1 VPDLAIWQSERRLFL
16 GEEMADARIEKL
28 AKVMVNYSL
37 ELKPG
42 QTFWL
47 RTTPLAEELN
57 LAVYE
62 EAIKAG
68 AHVHLDQRMP
78 GADEIFYKYAS
89 DEQLDYISPIR
100 QILIETFDASLYI
113 EALHNSRSLSGV
125 DGSRIA
131 RFRRASA
138 DLFNKMMKRSA
149 EGAHRWCLT
158 VYPTHAM
165 AQEADMNLADYREFV
180 YGAGML
186 NEADPV
192 AFWKEEGR
200 KQTELAAWLKGHD
213 KAVLKGSNVDI
224 TLSIK
229 DRVFEISDGRY
240 NFPDG
245 EIFTSPLEDSV
256 NGWIRFKYPAI
267 YDGQEVTDIELWFEN
282 GKVVKEKAAKNQEL
296 LTSLLNTDASARIL
310 GEWGIGTNY
319 GIQRFSK
326 NMLFDEKIGGT
337 IHFAVGMGFPECGGR
352 NESGLHWDM
361 LCDMAES
368 EITIDGEVFYKDGKT
383 VIK

>member
-1 VPDLAIWQSERRLFL
+1 
-16 GEEMADARIEKL
+16 MADARVEKL
-28 AKVMVNYSL
+28 AKVVVNYSL

-68 AHVHLDQRMP
+68 AHVYVDQRMP
-78 GADEIFYKYAS
+78 GASEIFYKYAS
-89 DEQLDYISPIR
+89 NDQLDYVSPVSKYV
-100 QILIETFDASLYI
+100 IETFDTSLYI
-113 EALHNSRSLSGV
+113 ESIHNSRSLSGI

-131 RFRRASA
+131 RSRKALA
-138 DLFNKMMKRSA
+138 GLFNKSMKRSA
-149 EGAHRWCLT
+149 EGTYRWCVT

-165 AQEADMNLADYREFV
+165 AQDADMSLADYREFV
-180 YGAGML
+180 YDAGML
-186 NEADPV
+186 NEADPI
-192 AFWKEEGR
+192 AFWRAEGK
-200 KQTELAAWLKGHD
+200 KQRELAGWLKGHD
-213 KAVLKGSNVDI
+213 KVELKGSNVDI

-229 DRVFEISDGRY
+229 DRVFEISDGKY

-245 EIFTSPLEDSV
+245 EIFTSPVEDSV
-256 NGWIRFKYPAI
+256 NGRIRFNYPGI

-282 GKVVKEKAAKNQEL
+282 GKVVKEKAEKNQDL
-296 LTSLLNTDASARIL
+296 LTSLLNTDAGARIL
-310 GEWGIGTNY
+310 GEWGVGTNY

-337 IHFAVGMGFPECGGR
+337 IHFAVGLGFTECGGR

-368 EITIDGEVFYKDGKT
+368 EITVDGELFYKNGRT
-383 VIK
+383 VITPAEQSRG

>member
-1 VPDLAIWQSERRLFL
+1 
-16 GEEMADARIEKL
+16 MADARVEKL
-28 AKVMVNYSL
+28 ARVLVNYSL
-37 ELKPG
+37 ELQPG

-62 EAIKAG
+62 EAVKAG
-68 AHVHLDQRMP
+68 AHIFVDQRMP
-78 GADEIFYKYAS
+78 GAEEIFFKYAS

-100 QILIETFDASLYI
+100 ALIAEQFDASLYVDA
-113 EALHNSRSLSGV
+113 EYNSRKLSGT
-125 DGSRIA
+125 DGSRLA
-131 RFRRASA
+131 RARKAGA
-138 DLFNKMMKRSA
+138 GLFQKVSQRTA
-149 EGAHRWCLT
+149 EGSYRWCIT

-165 AQEADMNLADYREFV
+165 AQEADMSLADYREFV
-180 YGAGML
+180 YEAGML
-186 NEADPV
+186 NEEDPV
-192 AFWKEEGR
+192 AFWRQEGR
-200 KQTELAAWLKGHD
+200 KQTELANWLKGHD
-213 KAVLKGSNVDI
+213 RAVLKGANVDI

-229 DRVFEISDGRY
+229 DRRFEISDGQY

-245 EIFTSPLEDSV
+245 EIFTSPVEDSV
-256 NGWIRFKYPAI
+256 NGWIRFKYPAL
-267 YDGQEVTDIELWFEN
+267 YAGQEVTDIELWFEN
-282 GKVVKEKAAKNQEL
+282 GRVVKEQAEKNPDL
-296 LTSLLNTDASARIL
+296 LTDLLNTDAGARTL

-319 GIQRFSK
+319 GIRRFSK

-368 EITIDGEVFYKDGKT
+368 EITIDGELFYKDGKT
-383 VIK
+383 VVR

>member
-1 VPDLAIWQSERRLFL
+1 MS
-16 GEEMADARIEKL
+16 DARIEKL

-57 LAVYE
+57 LAVYA
-62 EAIKAG
+62 EAVKAG
-68 AHVHLDQRMP
+68 AHVFVDQRMP
-78 GADEIFYKYAS
+78 GADEILFKYAS
-89 DEQLDYISPIR
+89 DEQLDYVSPIR
-100 QILIETFDASLYI
+100 RILAETFDASLYI
-113 EALHNSRSLSGV
+113 EAEHNSRSLSGI
-125 DGSRIA
+125 DGSRMA
-131 RFRRASA
+131 RARKAYA
-138 DLFNKMMKRSA
+138 ELFNKTMKRSA
-149 EGAHRWCLT
+149 EGTYRWCIT

-165 AQEADMNLADYREFV
+165 AQDADMNLADYREFV

-192 AFWKEEGR
+192 AFWKEAGR
-200 KQTELAAWLKGHD
+200 KQTELAKWLKGHD
-213 KAVLKGSNVDI
+213 KVVLKGSNVDVN
-224 TLSIK
+224 LSIK

-282 GKVVKEKAAKNQEL
+282 GRVVKEKAEKNQDL
-296 LTSLLNTDASARIL
+296 LTSLLNTDAGARSL

-337 IHFAVGMGFPECGGR
+337 IHFAVGLGFPECGGK

-368 EITIDGEVFYKDGKT
+368 EITVDGELFYRNGKVVT
-383 VIK
+383 L

>member
-1 VPDLAIWQSERRLFL
+1 
-16 GEEMADARIEKL
+16 MADSRVEKL
-28 AKVMVNYSL
+28 AKVIVNYSL

-68 AHVHLDQRMP
+68 THVFIDQRMP

-89 DEQLDYISPIR
+89 DEQLDYVSPLR
-100 QILIETFDASLYI
+100 KLVIETFDASLYI
-113 EALHNSRSLSGV
+113 EAHHNSRSLSGIE
-125 DGSRIA
+125 GSRIA
-131 RFRRASA
+131 RSRKAGAELFSKLLQRAA
-138 DLFNKMMKRSA
+138 D
-149 EGAHRWCLT
+149 GAHRWCLT

-180 YGAGML
+180 YAAGML
-186 NEADPV
+186 NEDDPV
-192 AFWKEEGR
+192 AIWKGEGK
-200 KQTELAAWLKGHD
+200 KQAELAAWLKGRD
-213 KAVLKGSNVDI
+213 QVVLKGSNVDL

-229 DRVFEISDGRY
+229 DRLFEISDGKY

-245 EIFTSPLEDSV
+245 EIFTSPQEDSV
-256 NGWIRFKYPAI
+256 NGWVRFRYPALHQ
-267 YDGQEVTDIELWFEN
+267 GQEVTDIELWFEH

-296 LTSLLNTDASARIL
+296 LTSLLNTDEGARTL

-319 GIQRFSK
+319 GIHRFSK

-337 IHFAVGMGFPECGGR
+337 IHLAVGLGFPECGGK
-352 NESGLHWDM
+352 NKSGLHWDM

-368 EITIDGEVFYKDGKT
+368 EITVDGELFYKDGKT
-383 VIK
+383 VVRELGS

>member
-1 VPDLAIWQSERRLFL
+1 
-16 GEEMADARIEKL
+16 MADARVEKL
-28 AKVMVNYSL
+28 ARVLVNYSL
-37 ELKPG
+37 ELRPG

-47 RTTPLAEELN
+47 RTSPLAEELN
-57 LAVYE
+57 LEVYQ

-68 AHVHLDQRMP
+68 AYVFVDQLIP
-78 GADEIFYKYAS
+78 GAEEVFYKYAS
-89 DEQLDYISPIR
+89 DEQLDFVSPIR
-100 QILIETFDASLYI
+100 KLLVDSFDASLYI
-113 EALHNSRSLSGV
+113 EALHNSRSLSGI
-125 DGSRIA
+125 DGPRIA
-131 RFRRASA
+131 RTRKAGAELS
-138 DLFNKMMKRSA
+138 NKLMKRSA
-149 EGAHRWCLT
+149 EGSHRWCLT

-165 AQEADMNLADYREFV
+165 AQEADMSLADYREFV

-186 NEADPV
+186 NESDPV
-192 AFWKEEGR
+192 AFWKEEGK
-200 KQTELAAWLKGHD
+200 KQEKLANWLKGHD
-213 KAVLKGSNVDI
+213 RVDLKGSNVDI
-224 TLSIK
+224 SLSIK
-229 DRVFEISDGRY
+229 DRVFELSDGRY

-267 YDGQEVTDIELWFEN
+267 YGGREVTDIELWFEH
-282 GKVVKEKAAKNQEL
+282 GRVVKEKAEKNQEL
-296 LTSLLNTDASARIL
+296 LTSLLNTDAGARTL

-337 IHFAVGMGFPECGGR
+337 NHFAVGAGFPECGGR

-368 EITIDGEVFYKDGKT
+368 EVTVDGELFYKDGKT
-383 VIK
+383 VIE

>member
-1 VPDLAIWQSERRLFL
+1 
-16 GEEMADARIEKL
+16 MADPRVEKL

-37 ELKPG
+37 ELKPA
-42 QTFWL
+42 QQFWL

-57 LAVYE
+57 LAVYK
-62 EAIKAG
+62 EAVKAG
-68 AHVHLDQRMP
+68 AHVFVDQRMP
-78 GADEIFYKYAS
+78 GSEEIFFKHAS
-89 DEQLDYISPIR
+89 DEQLDYIAPIR
-100 QILIETFDASLYI
+100 RTVVETFEASLYI
-113 EALHNSRSLSGV
+113 EALHNSRSLSGTN
-125 DGSRIA
+125 GSRIA
-131 RFRRASA
+131 RSRKAGA
-138 DLFNKMMKRSA
+138 DLMTKMMQRAA
-149 EGAHRWCLT
+149 EGKHRWCIT

-165 AQEADMNLADYREFV
+165 AQDADMSLADYREFV

-186 NEADPV
+186 DKDDPV
-192 AFWKEEGR
+192 TFWKEEGR
-200 KQTELAAWLKGHD
+200 KQTELAKWLKGHD
-213 KAVLKGSNVDI
+213 SVVLKGSNVDVA
-224 TLSIK
+224 LSIK
-229 DRVFEISDGRY
+229 DRTFEISDGKY

-245 EIFTSPLEDSV
+245 EIFTSPLEDSI

-282 GKVVKEKAAKNQEL
+282 GRVVKEKAAKNQEL
-296 LTSLLNTDASARIL
+296 LTSLLNTDAGARTL

-337 IHFAVGMGFPECGGR
+337 IHFAVGAGFPECGGR

-368 EITIDGEVFYKDGKT
+368 EVTVDGELFYRNGKT
-383 VIK
+383 VIT

>member
-1 VPDLAIWQSERRLFL
+1 
-16 GEEMADARIEKL
+16 MADPRIAKL
-28 AKVMVNYSL
+28 AEVMVNYSL
-37 ELKPG
+37 ELRPG
-42 QTFWL
+42 QRFWL

-68 AHVHLDQRMP
+68 AHVHIDQRMP
-78 GADEIFYKYAS
+78 GAEEIFYKYAS

-100 QILIETFDASLYI
+100 QTIIDTFEASLYI
-113 EALHNSRSLSGV
+113 EALHNSRSLSGI
-125 DGSRIA
+125 DGSRVA
-131 RFRRASA
+131 RFRKAGAPLSQKLMQRSA
-138 DLFNKMMKRSA
+138 DA
-149 EGAHRWCLT
+149 THRWCIT
-158 VYPTHAM
+158 VYPTHSM
-165 AQEADMNLADYREFV
+165 AQDADMSLHDYREFV

-192 AFWKEEGR
+192 AFWKGEGK
-200 KQTELAAWLKGHD
+200 KQQELADWLKGHD

-229 DRVFEISDGRY
+229 DRMFEISDGRY

-245 EIFTSPLEDSV
+245 EIFTSPVEDSV

-267 YDGQEVTDIELWFEN
+267 YQGQEVTDIELWFEN
-282 GKVVKEKAAKNQEL
+282 GRVVKEKAAKNQEF
-296 LTSLLNTDASARIL
+296 LTSLLDLDAGARTL

-337 IHFAVGMGFPECGGR
+337 IHFAVGAGFPECGGR

-368 EITIDGEVFYKDGKT
+368 EITLDGDLFYRNGRT
-383 VIK
+383 VI

>member
-1 VPDLAIWQSERRLFL
+1 
-16 GEEMADARIEKL
+16 MADVRVEKL
-28 AKVMVNYSL
+28 ARVLVNYSL
-37 ELKPG
+37 ELRPG

-47 RTTPLAEELN
+47 RTSPLAEELN
-57 LAVYE
+57 LEVYQ

-68 AHVHLDQRMP
+68 AYVFVDQLIP
-78 GADEIFYKYAS
+78 GAEEVFYKYAS
-89 DEQLDYISPIR
+89 DEQLDFVSPIR
-100 QILIETFDASLYI
+100 KLLVDSFDASLYI
-113 EALHNSRSLSGV
+113 EALHNSRSLSGI
-125 DGSRIA
+125 DGPRIA
-131 RFRRASA
+131 RTRKAGAELS
-138 DLFNKMMKRSA
+138 NKLMKRSA
-149 EGAHRWCLT
+149 EGSHRWCLT

-165 AQEADMNLADYREFV
+165 AQEADMSLADYREFV

-186 NEADPV
+186 NESDPV
-192 AFWKEEGR
+192 AFWKEEGK
-200 KQTELAAWLKGHD
+200 KQEKLANWLKGHD
-213 KAVLKGSNVDI
+213 RVDLKGSNVDI
-224 TLSIK
+224 SLSIK
-229 DRVFEISDGRY
+229 DRVFELSDGRY

-267 YDGQEVTDIELWFEN
+267 YGGREVTDIELWFEH
-282 GKVVKEKAAKNQEL
+282 GRVVKEKAEKNQEL
-296 LTSLLNTDASARIL
+296 LTSLLNTDAGARTL

-337 IHFAVGMGFPECGGR
+337 NHFAVGAGFPECGGR

-368 EITIDGEVFYKDGKT
+368 EVTVDGELFYKDGKT
-383 VIK
+383 VIE

>member
-1 VPDLAIWQSERRLFL
+1 
-16 GEEMADARIEKL
+16 MADARIEKL

-57 LAVYE
+57 LAVFE
-62 EAIKAG
+62 EAVKAG
-68 AHVHLDQRMP
+68 AHVYVDQRMP

-89 DEQLDYISPIR
+89 DEQLDYVAPIR
-100 QILIETFDASLYI
+100 KMVVETFDASLYI
-113 EALHNSRSLSGV
+113 EALHNSRSLSGI
-125 DGSRIA
+125 DGPRIA
-131 RFRRASA
+131 QTRKANA
-138 DLFNKMMKRSA
+138 DLSDKLMQRSA
-149 EGAHRWCLT
+149 QGTHRWCLT
-158 VYPTHAM
+158 VYPTHSM
-165 AQEADMNLADYREFV
+165 AQDADMSLADYREFV

-186 NEADPV
+186 NDDDPV
-192 AFWKEEGR
+192 VFWKEEGK
-200 KQTELAAWLKGHD
+200 KQEKLADWLKGHD
-213 KAVLKGSNVDI
+213 RVVLHGSNVDI

-229 DRVFEISDGRY
+229 DRVFELSDGRY

-245 EIFTSPLEDSV
+245 EIFTSPVEDSV

-267 YDGQEVTDIELWFEN
+267 YQGQEVSDIELWFEN

-296 LTSLLNTDASARIL
+296 LTSLLDTDPGARIL

-337 IHFAVGMGFPECGGR
+337 IHFAVGLGFPECGGR
-352 NESGLHWDM
+352 NKSGLHWDM

-368 EITIDGEVFYKDGKT
+368 EITIDGEPFYKDGKT
-383 VIK
+383 LIA

>member
-1 VPDLAIWQSERRLFL
+1 
-16 GEEMADARIEKL
+16 MADARVEKL
-28 AKVMVNYSL
+28 ARVLVNYSL

-62 EAIKAG
+62 EAVKAG
-68 AHVHLDQRMP
+68 AHVFVDQRMP
-78 GADEIFYKYAS
+78 GAEEIFYKYAS
-89 DEQLDYISPIR
+89 EEQLDYVSPLR
-100 QILIETFDASLYI
+100 ELIIDTFDAELFI
-113 EALHNSRSLSGV
+113 ESEHNSRNLSGI
-125 DGSRIA
+125 DGTRLA
-131 RFRRASA
+131 RTRKAHA
-138 DLFNKMMKRSA
+138 DLFHRKMKRSA
-149 EGAHRWCLT
+149 DGSYRWCIT
-158 VYPTHAM
+158 VYPTHSM
-165 AQEADMNLADYREFV
+165 AQDAEMSLADYREFV
-180 YGAGML
+180 YEAGML

-192 AFWKEEGR
+192 AFWREEGR
-200 KQTELAAWLKGHD
+200 KQTELAAWLEGHD
-213 KAVLKGSNVDI
+213 RAVLKGSNVDI

-229 DRVFEISDGRY
+229 DRRFEISDGRY

-245 EIFTSPLEDSV
+245 EIFTSPVEDSV
-256 NGWIRFKYPAI
+256 NGWIRFKYPAL

-282 GKVVKEKAAKNQEL
+282 GRVVKERAEKNQDL
-296 LTSLLNTDASARIL
+296 LTSLLNTDAGARIL

-326 NMLFDEKIGGT
+326 NMLFDEKLGGT
-337 IHFAVGMGFPECGGR
+337 IHFAVGLGFPDCGGR

-368 EITIDGEVFYKDGKT
+368 EITIDGELFYRNGRT
-383 VIK
+383 AIA

>member
-1 VPDLAIWQSERRLFL
+1 
-16 GEEMADARIEKL
+16 MADARVEKL

-37 ELKPG
+37 ELQPG
-42 QTFWL
+42 HRFWL

-62 EAIKAG
+62 EAVKAG
-68 AHVHLDQRMP
+68 AYVFVDQIIP
-78 GADEIFYKYAS
+78 GADEIFLKYAS
-89 DEQLDYISPIR
+89 DEQVDYASPIR
-100 QILIETFDASLYI
+100 QTIVETFEASLYI
-113 EALHNSRSLSGV
+113 EALQNSRSLAGV

-131 RFRRASA
+131 RARKASVNLTTKLLQRA
-138 DLFNKMMKRSA
+138 A
-149 EGAHRWCLT
+149 EGTHRWCIT

-165 AQEADMNLADYREFV
+165 AQDADMSLADYREFV

-186 NEADPV
+186 NEEDPV

-213 KAVLKGSNVDI
+213 RVVLKGSNVDV
-224 TLSIK
+224 TLSIQ
-229 DRVFEISDGRY
+229 DRHFEISDGRY

-267 YDGQEVTDIELWFEN
+267 YASQEVADIELWFEN
-282 GKVVKEKAAKNQEL
+282 GRVVKEKAEKNQDL
-296 LTSLLNTDASARIL
+296 LTSLLNSDTGARTL

-337 IHFAVGMGFPECGGR
+337 IHFAVGAGFPECGSK
-352 NESGLHWDM
+352 NESSLHWDM

-368 EITIDGEVFYKDGKT
+368 EITVDGELFYKNGKT
-383 VIK
+383 VIL

>member
-1 VPDLAIWQSERRLFL
+1 
-16 GEEMADARIEKL
+16 MADPRVEKL
-28 AKVMVNYSL
+28 ARVMVHYSL

-42 QTFWL
+42 QKFWL

-68 AHVHLDQRMP
+68 AHVFIDQRMP
-78 GADEIFYKYAS
+78 GAEEIFYKYAS
-89 DEQLDYISPIR
+89 EEQLDFVSPIR
-100 QILIETFDASLYI
+100 QLIADTFEASLYI
-113 EALHNSRSLSGV
+113 DAEYNSRSLAGI
-125 DGSRIA
+125 DGA
-131 RFRRASA
+131 RMARVHKAGA
-138 DLFNKMMKRSA
+138 QLFNKLAKRSA
-149 EGAHRWCLT
+149 EGTYRWCLT
-158 VYPTHAM
+158 VYPTNSM
-165 AQEADMNLADYREFV
+165 AQDADLSLSDYREFV

-192 AFWKEEGR
+192 GYWREEGK
-200 KQTELAAWLKGHD
+200 KQAKLADWLKGHD
-213 KAVLKGSNVDI
+213 QVTLRGANVDI

-229 DRVFEISDGRY
+229 DRRFEVSDGKY

-245 EIFTSPLEDSV
+245 EIFTSPVENSV
-256 NGWIRFKYPAI
+256 NGWIRFGYPAL
-267 YDGQEVTDIELWFEN
+267 YHGQEATDIELWFEE
-282 GKVVKEKAAKNQEL
+282 GRVVKEKAAKNQEL
-296 LTSLLNTDASARIL
+296 LTSLLNTDEGARIL

-337 IHFAVGMGFPECGGR
+337 IHFAVGAGFPECGGR

-361 LCDMAES
+361 LCDMSDS
-368 EITIDGEVFYKDGKT
+368 EITVDGELFYKNGKP
-383 VIK
+383 VAA

>member
-1 VPDLAIWQSERRLFL
+1 
-16 GEEMADARIEKL
+16 MADPRVEKL
-28 AKVMVNYSL
+28 ASVLVNYSL
-37 ELKPG
+37 ELQPG
-42 QTFWL
+42 KTLWL
-47 RTTPLAEELN
+47 RTTPIAEELN

-62 EAIKAG
+62 EAVKAG
-68 AHVHLDQRMP
+68 AHVFLDQRMP

-89 DEQLDYISPIR
+89 DEQLDYVPPVR
-100 QILIETFDASLYI
+100 RAVVETFDASLYI
-113 EALHNSRSLSGV
+113 EALHNSRSLAGI
-125 DGSRIA
+125 DGARIA
-131 RFRRASA
+131 RSRKALAGLSA
-138 DLFNKMMKRSA
+138 TLMERSA
-149 EGAHRWCLT
+149 EGSHRWCLT

-165 AQEADMNLADYREFV
+165 AQDADMSLADYREFV

-192 AFWKEEGR
+192 AFWREEGR
-200 KQTELAAWLKGHD
+200 KQAKLADWLKGHD
-213 KAVLKGSNVDI
+213 QVRLTGANLDV

-229 DRVFEISDGRY
+229 DRRFEISDGRY

-245 EIFTSPLEDSV
+245 EIFTSPVEDSV

-267 YDGQEVTDIELWFEN
+267 YQGQEVADIELWFED
-282 GKVVKEKAAKNQEL
+282 GKVVKEKATKNQEF
-296 LTSLLNTDASARIL
+296 LTSLLDMDAGARVL

-337 IHFAVGMGFPECGGR
+337 IHFAVGFGFPECGGR

-361 LCDMAES
+361 LCDTAES
-368 EITIDGEVFYKDGKT
+368 EITVDGELFYKDGKT
-383 VIK
+383 VIA